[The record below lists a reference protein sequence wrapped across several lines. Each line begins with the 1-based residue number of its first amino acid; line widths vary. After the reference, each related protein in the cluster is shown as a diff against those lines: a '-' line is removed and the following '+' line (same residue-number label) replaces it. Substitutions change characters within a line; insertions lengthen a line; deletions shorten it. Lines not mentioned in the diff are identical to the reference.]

1 MSPIEL
7 SFQYTEA
14 DYQEFLR
21 HYFWKNRSRLY
32 LALGVLA
39 LVALVITQRGDTTS
53 MSFWISTLLP
63 VTLILVLWWAI
74 LRFSGR
80 RAFQMTPEMS
90 EQRACVIDV
99 DKIAVSGQT
108 FLSEFKWAG
117 VLYLVETKNLILVY
131 NSKTNAVMLPKRAF
145 SSNQLAAFKN
155 LVDSNPTLAARWK
168 S

>member
-39 LVALVITQRGDTTS
+39 LVALVITQRGDTAS
-53 MSFWISTLLP
+53 LSFWISTLVP
-63 VTLILVLWWAI
+63 VTLILVLWWAV

-90 EQRACVIDV
+90 EQRNCVIDSDNITV
-99 DKIAVSGQT
+99 RGQT

-117 VLYLVETKNLILVY
+117 VLYLVETKNLVLVY

-145 SSNQLAAFKN
+145 STDQFAAFKH
-155 LVDSNPTLAARWK
+155 LVDSNPALASKWK